1 MPLGRR
7 RPLLRGALVGG
18 TAYAAGRRAAQAQQ
32 HEVDQQAA
40 IDQLQAQQAAA
51 APAAPAAPAAASQ
64 QSAGGALLDELKR
77 LGELRDQGV
86 LTDTEFAAAKSRLL
100 GM

>member
-32 HEVDQQAA
+32 HEADQQAA

-51 APAAPAAPAAASQ
+51 PAPAAPAAAAQ
-64 QSAGGALLDELKR
+64 PSAGSALLDELKR

-86 LTDTEFAAAKSRLL
+86 LTDAEFSAAKSRLL

>member
-18 TAYAAGRRAAQAQQ
+18 TAYAAGRRAATAQQ
-32 HEVDQQAA
+32 HEADQQAA

-51 APAAPAAPAAASQ
+51 PAAPAAPAAQ
-64 QSAGGALLDELKR
+64 PSAGSGLLDELKR

-86 LTDTEFAAAKSRLL
+86 LTDAEFAAAKSRLL

>member
-18 TAYAAGRRAAQAQQ
+18 TAYAAGRRAAHAQQ
-32 HEVDQQAA
+32 HEADQQAA
-40 IDQLQAQQAAA
+40 IDQIQAQQAAA
-51 APAAPAAPAAASQ
+51 SAAPAAPPASQ
-64 QSAGGALLDELKR
+64 PSAGSSLLDELTR

-86 LTDTEFAAAKSRLL
+86 LTDTEFAAAKARLL
-100 GM
+100 SL

>member
-18 TAYAAGRRAAQAQQ
+18 TAYAAGRRAAQTQQ

-64 QSAGGALLDELKR
+64 PSAGGALLDELKR
-77 LGELRDQGV
+77 LGDLRDQGV
-86 LTDTEFAAAKSRLL
+86 LTDAEFAAAKSRLL

>member
-18 TAYAAGRRAAQAQQ
+18 TAYAAGRRATQAQQ

-40 IDQLQAQQAAA
+40 IDQLQAQQAS
-51 APAAPAAPAAASQ
+51 AAPAAPAAAPQ
-64 QSAGGALLDELKR
+64 PSAGSALLDELTR

-86 LTDTEFAAAKSRLL
+86 LTDAEFAAAKARLL
-100 GM
+100 GT

>member
-18 TAYAAGRRAAQAQQ
+18 TAYAAGRRAAAAQQ
-32 HEVDQQAA
+32 HEADQQAA
-40 IDQLQAQQAAA
+40 IEQLQAQQAA
-51 APAAPAAPAAASQ
+51 APAAPAAPAAAQ
-64 QSAGGALLDELKR
+64 PSAGSGLLDELKR

-86 LTDTEFAAAKSRLL
+86 LTDAEFTAAKSRLL

>member
-32 HEVDQQAA
+32 HEADQQAA

-51 APAAPAAPAAASQ
+51 PAPAAPAAAAQ
-64 QSAGGALLDELKR
+64 PSAGSALLDELKR

-86 LTDTEFAAAKSRLL
+86 LTDAEFSAAKSRLL
-100 GM
+100 GT

>member
-18 TAYAAGRRAAQAQQ
+18 TAYAAGRRAAAAQQ
-32 HEVDQQAA
+32 HEADQQAA
-40 IDQLQAQQAAA
+40 IDQLQAQQAT
-51 APAAPAAPAAASQ
+51 AAPAAPAAAPQ
-64 QSAGGALLDELKR
+64 PSAGSGLLDELTR

-86 LTDTEFAAAKSRLL
+86 LTEAEFAAAKSRLL

>member
-18 TAYAAGRRAAQAQQ
+18 TAYAAGRRAAQTQQ
-32 HEVDQQAA
+32 HEADQQAA
-40 IDQLQAQQAAA
+40 IDQLQAQQAAP
-51 APAAPAAPAAASQ
+51 PAAPPPPPAAAQ
-64 QSAGGALLDELKR
+64 PSAGSALLDELKR

-86 LTDTEFAAAKSRLL
+86 LTDEEFAAAKARLL
-100 GM
+100 GT

>member
-18 TAYAAGRRAAQAQQ
+18 TAYAAGRRAAAAQQ
-32 HEVDQQAA
+32 HEADQQAA
-40 IDQLQAQQAAA
+40 IDQLRAQQAA
-51 APAAPAAPAAASQ
+51 APAAPAAAAQ
-64 QSAGGALLDELKR
+64 PSAGTGLLDELTR

-86 LTDTEFAAAKSRLL
+86 LTEAEFAAAKSRLL